1 MNLLHPEDRA
11 YILEQLKLAPD
22 SVLADA
28 MLAFNAIRDKVVI
41 VRKMTEHPAAPL
53 EEAPNEEQIKPR
65 PNVPPGVAT
74 ISKIG
79 SGTKE
84 ELLKMLGQGIQPP
97 AKYREHLKLLWE
109 RGEVKFDGKEFWL

>member
-1 MNLLHPEDRA
+1 MNLLHPDDRT
-11 YILEQLKLAPD
+11 YILEQLKMAPD

-28 MLAFNAIRDKVVI
+28 MLAFNTIRDKLVI
-41 VRKMTEHPAAPL
+41 VRKMAERPVAPL

-65 PNVPPGVAT
+65 LNVSPGVAT

-79 SGTKE
+79 SNTKE

-109 RGEVKFDGKEFWL
+109 RGEVKFDGEGWWV